1 MVQRDLIALM
11 KSKPTAFRD
20 QEARDIM
27 DDISPVL
34 LDLADVFDHTP
45 MSKIS
50 LTLLG
55 LYLGRAH
62 VKATIGEEFDLSHW
76 F

>member
-1 MVQRDLIALM
+1 M
-11 KSKPTAFRD
+11 KSKPAAFRG
-20 QEARDIM
+20 QEAGDII
-27 DDISPVL
+27 DDISTVL
-34 LDLADVFDHTP
+34 LDLAAVFDSAP

-50 LTLLG
+50 LPLLG